1 MGAYQAPICHLL
13 LSGSQSE
20 AQRRNPIKTPK
31 IPLQLPLTSRRL
43 LFFSLP
49 FSSLLLLP
57 NNRKI
62 TNKPSSSDAFAATY
76 DPLTQAEKEAS
87 AAVSSRVS
95 DALALLEKGREL
107 QAIGDFN
114 KALQYFTLVSTFF
127 FFFFQ
132 ILIDATEMGL
142 LKYLYLLFLT
152 YGKSIGNLSGS
163 LLLRSLI
170 IDICFCFAKPF
181 LTYDSNICYWIKLRL
196 CITCIA
202 DKD

>member
-1 MGAYQAPICHLL
+1 MTAMGAYQAPVCHLL

-31 IPLQLPLTSRRL
+31 TPLQLPLTSRRL

-76 DPLTQAEKEAS
+76 DPLTQAEKDAS

-95 DALALLEKGREL
+95 DALELLEKGREL

-114 KALQYFTLVSTFF
+114 KALQYFTLVSTFIY
-127 FFFFQ
+127 FFQ

-152 YGKSIGNLSGS
+152 
-163 LLLRSLI
+163 
-170 IDICFCFAKPF
+170 
-181 LTYDSNICYWIKLRL
+181 
-196 CITCIA
+196 
-202 DKD
+202 

>member
-1 MGAYQAPICHLL
+1 MTAMGAYQAPVCHLL

-76 DPLTQAEKEAS
+76 DPLTQAEKDAS

-95 DALALLEKGREL
+95 DGLELLEKGREL

-127 FFFFQ
+127 FSQ

-142 LKYLYLLFLT
+142 LKYLFLLFLT

-163 LLLRSLI
+163 LLLL
-170 IDICFCFAKPF
+170 
-181 LTYDSNICYWIKLRL
+181 
-196 CITCIA
+196 
-202 DKD
+202 